1 MDFKT
6 TKPCFATVM
15 SHINQVVADTQQWE
29 QSAAFRLE
37 MAARRGLVKSYAKN
51 DRLGLTIPYDYL
63 DIEHTY
69 TPDYLVR
76 LATDVMLLLEI
87 KGEEDNRDKAKHDA
101 ARRWISAVNN
111 WGQLGRWELYV
122 CRSPQLLDKEL
133 LERFF
138 LEESR
143 RGSALLAGE

>member
-1 MDFKT
+1 M
-6 TKPCFATVM
+6 
-15 SHINQVVADTQQWE
+15 
-29 QSAAFRLE
+29 
-37 MAARRGLVKSYAKN
+37 
-51 DRLGLTIPYDYL
+51 
-63 DIEHTY
+63 
-69 TPDYLVR
+69 
-76 LATDVMLLLEI
+76 
-87 KGEEDNRDKAKHDA
+87 
-101 ARRWISAVNN
+101 NN